1 MSINLALS
9 LLFGAGQLLVGAAFV
24 YRIVAHGEWRLPK
37 WFLLLTIAGWF
48 VASGATE
55 LFVSGMEVTHNIAG
69 KPSLQVFRL
78 WRARA
83 DTTLA
88 VISVALVV
96 VLAAFLTWHGVVTR
110 RRAV

>member
-1 MSINLALS
+1 LSINLLLS
-9 LLFGAGQLLVGAAFV
+9 LLFGAGQLFVGAAFV
-24 YRIVAHGEWRLPK
+24 YRIVARGQWRLPK

-48 VASGATE
+48 VASGAAE

-69 KPSLQVFRL
+69 KPSLPVFQL

-88 VISVALVV
+88 VVSIALVV
-96 VLAAFLTWHGVVTR
+96 VLAAFLIWHGAVTR
-110 RRAV
+110 RRTV

>member
-9 LLFGAGQLLVGAAFV
+9 LLFGAGQLLLGAAFV
-24 YRIVAHGEWRLPK
+24 YRIVAQGQWRVPK
-37 WFLLLTIAGWF
+37 RFLLLTIAAWF

-55 LFVSGMEVTHNIAG
+55 LCVTGMEVTHNISG
-69 KPSLQVFRL
+69 EPSLQVFSL

-83 DTTLA
+83 DATLA
-88 VISVALVV
+88 IVSVALVAA
-96 VLAAFLTWHGVVTR
+96 LAVFLIWHGAMTR